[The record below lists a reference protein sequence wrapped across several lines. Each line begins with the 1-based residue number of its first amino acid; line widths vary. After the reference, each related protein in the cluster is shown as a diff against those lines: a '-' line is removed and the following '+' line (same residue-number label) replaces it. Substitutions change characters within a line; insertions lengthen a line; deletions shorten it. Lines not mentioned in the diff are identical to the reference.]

1 MAAEQT
7 EARPRVFISYSRV
20 DSEFAYR
27 LRADL
32 EASGFDTW
40 IDTAKLADQGGQQ
53 WLRLIQDA
61 IDSSQAMVVV
71 VRRTRCNPAM
81 STWSTITSRH
91 RTSSLVPTSL
101 SRHDRGAH

>member
-61 IDSSQAMVVV
+61 IDSMPGDGSHTFAG
-71 VRRTRCNPAM
+71 
-81 STWSTITSRH
+81 
-91 RTSSLVPTSL
+91 
-101 SRHDRGAH
+101 RGAVRICAHGVPSRPDSEKTPGPDCTIAP